1 MANTALYQE
10 LSKER
15 FAKIEIYE
23 GATYRG
29 TVSING
35 RKRFGLKQARD
46 MMGHYS
52 VLCNGLSYQLVEI

>member
-1 MANTALYQE
+1 MAQSALYQE
-10 LSKER
+10 HSKER

-23 GATYRG
+23 GTTYHG

-46 MMGHYS
+46 MMSHYS
-52 VLCNGLSYQLVEI
+52 VLGDGLSYQLVEI